1 MKTCLTIAG
10 SDSIGGAG
18 IQADI
23 KTMTALGVYGMT
35 VIASLTA
42 QNTTGVKSIIDV
54 SQDFLRDQFDMVIN
68 DIFPDAVKTGCI
80 SSPILIKEVA
90 YNIKKYKLKNIVVD
104 PVIFSKSG
112 VKLIKDE
119 AIDVMKEELLPLANI
134 ITPNILELEILSGSK
149 IKDIDGMIS
158 ASKNIYEKIGC
169 SVLCKGGHGIND
181 GSDLLYN
188 EKGLKWFK
196 TKKIETNNLHG
207 TGCTLSSAIA
217 SFIALGFSLEDSIS
231 KAKIYLTECLK
242 NAQKLGKGFG
252 PVNHCYKIIDN
263 KLFDNL

>member
-35 VIASLTA
+35 AIASLTA
-42 QNTTGVKSIIDV
+42 QNTTGVKSIIGV
-54 SQDFLRDQFDMVIN
+54 SKEFLSDQLDMIMT

-80 SSPILIKEVA
+80 SSPELIDEVVEK
-90 YNIKKYKLKNIVVD
+90 IEKYKLKNIVVD

-119 AIDVMKEELLPLANI
+119 AITEMKNKLLGLANL
-134 ITPNILELEILSGSK
+134 ITPNILELEIISEKK
-149 IKDIDGMIS
+149 IKNKDD
-158 ASKNIYEKIGC
+158 YEKYGC
-169 SVLCKGGHGIND
+169 AVLCKGGHGIND
-181 GSDLLYN
+181 GQDLLYN
-188 EKGLKWFK
+188 EKGIKWFK
-196 TKKIETNNLHG
+196 TKNIETTNLHG

-217 SFIALGFSLEDSIS
+217 SYLALNFNMEEAIL
-231 KAKIYLTECLK
+231 KAKEYITGCLENSVK
-242 NAQKLGKGFG
+242 MGKGFG
-252 PVNHCYKIIDN
+252 PLNHCFLINN
-263 KLFDNL
+263 KNL

>member
-35 VIASLTA
+35 AIAALTA
-42 QNTTGVKSIIDV
+42 QNTTGVKSIIEV
-54 SQDFLRDQFDMVIN
+54 TKEFLGEQLDMIIN

-80 SSPILIKEVA
+80 SSPILIKEVV
-90 YNIKKYKLKNIVVD
+90 NKIKQYKLKNIVVD
-104 PVIFSKSG
+104 PVIYSKSG

-119 AIDVMKEELLPLANI
+119 AVVIMKKELLPLSDL
-134 ITPNILELEILSGSK
+134 ITPNILELEILSDTK
-149 IKDIDGMIS
+149 IKGIDDMIS
-158 ASKNIYEKIGC
+158 ASKKIFEEFGC
-169 SVLCKGGHGIND
+169 AVLCKGGHGIND
-181 GSDLLYN
+181 GEDLLYN
-188 EKGLKWFK
+188 KNGVKWYK

-217 SFIALGFSLEDSIS
+217 SFLALGFSLEESIS
-231 KAKIYLTECLK
+231 KAKEYLTKCLEY
-242 NAQKLGKGFG
+242 AVKLGKGFG
-252 PVNHCYKIIDN
+252 PVNHCYKILGN
-263 KLFDNL
+263 K

>member
-35 VIASLTA
+35 AIAALTA
-42 QNTTGVKSIIDV
+42 QNTTGVKSIIEV
-54 SQDFLRDQFDMVIN
+54 TKEFLGEQLDMIIN

-80 SSPILIKEVA
+80 SSPILIKEVVDK
-90 YNIKKYKLKNIVVD
+90 IKQYKLKNIVVD

-119 AIDVMKEELLPLANI
+119 AVVIMKKELLPLSDL
-134 ITPNILELEILSGSK
+134 ITPNILELEILSDTK
-149 IKDIDGMIS
+149 IKGIDDMIS
-158 ASKNIYEKIGC
+158 ASKKVFEEFGC
-169 SVLCKGGHGIND
+169 AVLCKGGHGIND
-181 GSDLLYN
+181 GEDLLYN
-188 EKGLKWFK
+188 KNGIKWYK

-217 SFIALGFSLEDSIS
+217 SFLALGFSLEESIS
-231 KAKIYLTECLK
+231 KAKEYLTKCLEY
-242 NAQKLGKGFG
+242 AVKLGKGFG
-252 PVNHCYKIIDN
+252 PVNHCYKILGN
-263 KLFDNL
+263 K

>member
-35 VIASLTA
+35 AIASLTA
-42 QNTTGVKSIIDV
+42 QNTTGVKSIIEV
-54 SQDFLRDQFDMVIN
+54 SKDFLSDQLDMIIN

-80 SSPILIKEVA
+80 SSPELISVVVEK
-90 YNIKKYKLKNIVVD
+90 IKQYKLKNIVVD

-119 AIDVMKEELLPLANI
+119 AITEMKNKLLNLANL
-134 ITPNILELEILSGSK
+134 ITPNILELEIISEIK
-149 IKDIDGMIS
+149 IKNIDDMIS
-158 ASKNIYEKIGC
+158 ASKKTYEKYGC
-169 SVLCKGGHGIND
+169 AVLCKGGHGIND
-181 GSDLLYN
+181 GEDLLYN
-188 EKGLKWFK
+188 GKGIKWFK
-196 TKKIETNNLHG
+196 TKKIDTKNLHG

-217 SFIALGFSLEDSIS
+217 SFLALNCSMEDAIF
-231 KAKIYLTECLK
+231 KAKEYLTGCLENSVK
-242 NAQKLGKGFG
+242 MGKGFG
-252 PVNHCYKIIDN
+252 PVNHCFQIKNNI
-263 KLFDNL
+263 

>member
-35 VIASLTA
+35 AIAALTA
-42 QNTTGVKSIIDV
+42 QNTTGVKSIIEV
-54 SQDFLRDQFDMVIN
+54 TKEFLGEQLDMIIN

-80 SSPILIKEVA
+80 SSPILMKEVVDK
-90 YNIKKYKLKNIVVD
+90 IKQYKLKNIVVD

-119 AIDVMKEELLPLANI
+119 AVVIMKKELLPLSDL
-134 ITPNILELEILSGSK
+134 ITPNILELEILSDTK
-149 IKDIDGMIS
+149 IKGIDDMIS
-158 ASKNIYEKIGC
+158 ASKKIFEEFGC
-169 SVLCKGGHGIND
+169 AVLCKGGHGIND
-181 GSDLLYN
+181 GEDLLYN
-188 EKGLKWFK
+188 KNGVKWYK

-217 SFIALGFSLEDSIS
+217 SFLALGFSLEESIS
-231 KAKIYLTECLK
+231 KAKEYLTKCLEY
-242 NAQKLGKGFG
+242 AVKLGKGFG
-252 PVNHCYKIIDN
+252 PVNHCYKILGN
-263 KLFDNL
+263 K

>member
-35 VIASLTA
+35 AIAALTA
-42 QNTTGVKSIIDV
+42 QNTTGVKSIIEV
-54 SQDFLRDQFDMVIN
+54 TKEFLGEQLDMIIN

-80 SSPILIKEVA
+80 SSPILIKEVVDK
-90 YNIKKYKLKNIVVD
+90 IKQYKLKNIVVD
-104 PVIFSKSG
+104 PVIYSKSG

-119 AIDVMKEELLPLANI
+119 AVVIMKKELLPLSDL
-134 ITPNILELEILSGSK
+134 ITPNILELEILSDTK
-149 IKDIDGMIS
+149 IKGIDDMIS
-158 ASKNIYEKIGC
+158 ASKKIFEEFGC
-169 SVLCKGGHGIND
+169 AVLCKGGHGIND
-181 GSDLLYN
+181 GEDLLYN
-188 EKGLKWFK
+188 KNGIKWYK

-217 SFIALGFSLEDSIS
+217 SFLALGFSLEESIS
-231 KAKIYLTECLK
+231 KAKEYLTKCLEY
-242 NAQKLGKGFG
+242 AVKLGKGFG
-252 PVNHCYKIIDN
+252 PVNHCYKILGN
-263 KLFDNL
+263 K

>member
-35 VIASLTA
+35 AIAALTA
-42 QNTTGVKSIIDV
+42 QNTTGVKSIIEV
-54 SQDFLRDQFDMVIN
+54 TKEFLGEQLDMIIN

-80 SSPILIKEVA
+80 SSPILIKEVVDK
-90 YNIKKYKLKNIVVD
+90 IKQYKLKNIVVD
-104 PVIFSKSG
+104 PVIYSKSG

-119 AIDVMKEELLPLANI
+119 AVVIMKKELLPLSDL
-134 ITPNILELEILSGSK
+134 ITPNILELEILSDTK
-149 IKDIDGMIS
+149 IKGIDDMIS
-158 ASKNIYEKIGC
+158 ASKKIFEEFGC

-181 GSDLLYN
+181 GEDLLYN
-188 EKGLKWFK
+188 KNGVKWYK

-217 SFIALGFSLEDSIS
+217 SFLALGFSLEESIS
-231 KAKIYLTECLK
+231 KAKEYLTKCLEY
-242 NAQKLGKGFG
+242 AVKLGKGFG
-252 PVNHCYKIIDN
+252 PVNHCYKILGN
-263 KLFDNL
+263 K

>member
-35 VIASLTA
+35 AIAALTA
-42 QNTTGVKSIIDV
+42 QNTTGVKSIIEV
-54 SQDFLRDQFDMVIN
+54 TKEFLGEQLDMIIN

-80 SSPILIKEVA
+80 SSPILIKEVVDK
-90 YNIKKYKLKNIVVD
+90 IKQYKLKNIVVD
-104 PVIFSKSG
+104 PVIYSKSG

-119 AIDVMKEELLPLANI
+119 AVAIMKKELLPLSDL
-134 ITPNILELEILSGSK
+134 ITPNILELEILSDTK
-149 IKDIDGMIS
+149 IKGIDDMIS
-158 ASKNIYEKIGC
+158 ASKKIFEEFGC
-169 SVLCKGGHGIND
+169 AVLCKGGHGIND
-181 GSDLLYN
+181 GEDLLYN
-188 EKGLKWFK
+188 KNGVKWYK

-217 SFIALGFSLEDSIS
+217 SFLALGFSLEESIS
-231 KAKIYLTECLK
+231 KAKEYLTKCLEY
-242 NAQKLGKGFG
+242 AVKLGKGFG
-252 PVNHCYKIIDN
+252 PVNHCYKILGN
-263 KLFDNL
+263 K

>member
-35 VIASLTA
+35 AIAALTA
-42 QNTTGVKSIIDV
+42 QNTTGVKSIIEV
-54 SQDFLRDQFDMVIN
+54 TKEFLGEQLDMIIN

-80 SSPILIKEVA
+80 SSPILIKEVVDK
-90 YNIKKYKLKNIVVD
+90 IKQYKLKNIVVD
-104 PVIFSKSG
+104 PVIYSKSG

-119 AIDVMKEELLPLANI
+119 AVVIMKKELLPLSDL
-134 ITPNILELEILSGSK
+134 ITPNILELEILSDTK
-149 IKDIDGMIS
+149 IKGIDDMIS
-158 ASKNIYEKIGC
+158 ASKKIFEEFGC
-169 SVLCKGGHGIND
+169 AVLCKGGHGIND
-181 GSDLLYN
+181 GEDLLYN
-188 EKGLKWFK
+188 KNGVKWYK

-217 SFIALGFSLEDSIS
+217 SFLALGFSLEESIS
-231 KAKIYLTECLK
+231 KAKEYLTKCLEY
-242 NAQKLGKGFG
+242 AVKLGKGFG
-252 PVNHCYKIIDN
+252 PVNHCYKILGN
-263 KLFDNL
+263 K

>member
-35 VIASLTA
+35 AIAALTA
-42 QNTTGVKSIIDV
+42 QNTTGVKSIIEV
-54 SQDFLRDQFDMVIN
+54 TKEFLGEQLDMIIN

-80 SSPILIKEVA
+80 SSPILIKEVVDK
-90 YNIKKYKLKNIVVD
+90 IKQYKLKNIVVD
-104 PVIFSKSG
+104 PVIYSKSG

-119 AIDVMKEELLPLANI
+119 AVVIMKKELLPLSDL
-134 ITPNILELEILSGSK
+134 ITPNILELEILSDTK
-149 IKDIDGMIS
+149 IKGIDDMIS
-158 ASKNIYEKIGC
+158 ASKKIFEEFGC
-169 SVLCKGGHGIND
+169 AVLCKGGHGIND
-181 GSDLLYN
+181 GEDLLYN
-188 EKGLKWFK
+188 KNGVKWYK

-217 SFIALGFSLEDSIS
+217 SFLALGFSLEESIS
-231 KAKIYLTECLK
+231 KAKECLTK
-242 NAQKLGKGFG
+242 CLEYAVKLGKGFG
-252 PVNHCYKIIDN
+252 PVNHCYKILGN
-263 KLFDNL
+263 K

>member
-35 VIASLTA
+35 AIASLTA

-54 SQDFLRDQFDMVIN
+54 SKEFLSDQLDMIIN

-80 SSPILIKEVA
+80 SSPELINEVVEK
-90 YNIKKYKLKNIVVD
+90 IKHYKLKNIVVD

-119 AIDVMKEELLPLANI
+119 AITTMKNKLLNLASL
-134 ITPNILELEILSGSK
+134 ITPNILELEIISETK
-149 IKDIDGMIS
+149 IKNIDDMIS
-158 ASKNIYEKIGC
+158 ASKKTYEKYGC
-169 SVLCKGGHGIND
+169 AVLCKGGHGIND
-181 GSDLLYN
+181 GEDLLYN
-188 EKGLKWFK
+188 EKGIKWFK

-217 SFIALGFSLEDSIS
+217 SFLALGFIIEDSIF
-231 KAKIYLTECLK
+231 KAKEYLTGCLE
-242 NAQKLGKGFG
+242 NAVKLGKGFG
-252 PVNHCYKIIDN
+252 PVNHCFQILKQ
-263 KLFDNL
+263 K

>member
-35 VIASLTA
+35 AIAALTA
-42 QNTTGVKSIIDV
+42 QNTTGVKSIIEV
-54 SQDFLRDQFDMVIN
+54 TKEFLGEQLDMIIN

-80 SSPILIKEVA
+80 SSPILIKEFVDK
-90 YNIKKYKLKNIVVD
+90 IKQYKLKNIVVD
-104 PVIFSKSG
+104 PVIYSKSG

-119 AIDVMKEELLPLANI
+119 AVVIMKKELLPLSDL
-134 ITPNILELEILSGSK
+134 ITPNILELEILSDTK
-149 IKDIDGMIS
+149 IKGIDDMIS
-158 ASKNIYEKIGC
+158 ASKKIFEEFGC
-169 SVLCKGGHGIND
+169 AVLCKGGHGIND
-181 GSDLLYN
+181 GEDLLYN
-188 EKGLKWFK
+188 KNGVKWYK

-217 SFIALGFSLEDSIS
+217 SFLALGFSLEESIS
-231 KAKIYLTECLK
+231 KAKEYLTKCLEY
-242 NAQKLGKGFG
+242 AVKLGKGFG
-252 PVNHCYKIIDN
+252 PVNHCYKILGN
-263 KLFDNL
+263 K

>member
-35 VIASLTA
+35 AIAALTA
-42 QNTTGVKSIIDV
+42 QNTTGVKSIIEV
-54 SQDFLRDQFDMVIN
+54 TKEFLGEQLDMIIN

-80 SSPILIKEVA
+80 SSPILIKEVVDK
-90 YNIKKYKLKNIVVD
+90 IKQYKLKNIIVD
-104 PVIFSKSG
+104 PVIYSKSG

-119 AIDVMKEELLPLANI
+119 AVVIMKKELLPLSDL
-134 ITPNILELEILSGSK
+134 ITPNILELEILSDTK
-149 IKDIDGMIS
+149 IKGIDDMIS
-158 ASKNIYEKIGC
+158 ASKKVFEEFGC
-169 SVLCKGGHGIND
+169 AVLCKGGHGIND
-181 GSDLLYN
+181 GEDLLYN
-188 EKGLKWFK
+188 KNGVKWYK

-217 SFIALGFSLEDSIS
+217 SFLALGFSLEESIS
-231 KAKIYLTECLK
+231 KAKEYLTKCLEY
-242 NAQKLGKGFG
+242 AVKLGKGFG
-252 PVNHCYKIIDN
+252 PVNHCYKILGN
-263 KLFDNL
+263 K

>member
-35 VIASLTA
+35 AIAALTA
-42 QNTTGVKSIIDV
+42 QNTTRVKSIIEV
-54 SQDFLRDQFDMVIN
+54 TKEFLGEQLDMIIN

-80 SSPILIKEVA
+80 SSPILIKEVVDK
-90 YNIKKYKLKNIVVD
+90 IKQYKLKNIVVD
-104 PVIFSKSG
+104 PVIYSKSG

-119 AIDVMKEELLPLANI
+119 AVVIMKKELLPLSDL
-134 ITPNILELEILSGSK
+134 ITPNILELEILSDTK
-149 IKDIDGMIS
+149 IKGIDDMIS
-158 ASKNIYEKIGC
+158 ASKKIFEEFGC
-169 SVLCKGGHGIND
+169 AVLCKGGHGIND
-181 GSDLLYN
+181 GEDLLYN
-188 EKGLKWFK
+188 KNGVKWYK

-217 SFIALGFSLEDSIS
+217 SFLALGFSLEESIS
-231 KAKIYLTECLK
+231 KAKEYLTKCLEY
-242 NAQKLGKGFG
+242 AVKLGKGFG
-252 PVNHCYKIIDN
+252 PVNHCYKILGN
-263 KLFDNL
+263 K

>member
-35 VIASLTA
+35 AIASLTA
-42 QNTTGVKSIIDV
+42 QNTTGVKNIIEV
-54 SQDFLRDQFDMVIN
+54 SKEFLSDQLEMIIN

-80 SSPILIKEVA
+80 SSPELIKEVVEK
-90 YNIKKYKLKNIVVD
+90 IKKYQLKNIVVD

-112 VKLIKDE
+112 VKLIKDQ
-119 AIDVMKEELLPLANI
+119 AIETMKNELLSLANL
-134 ITPNILELEILSGSK
+134 ITPNILELEIIAECK
-149 IKDIDGMIS
+149 IKKIDDMIS
-158 ASKNIYEKIGC
+158 ASKKIYEKYGC
-169 SVLCKGGHGIND
+169 AVLCKGGHGIND
-181 GSDLLYN
+181 GEDLLYN
-188 EKGLKWFK
+188 EKGIKWFK

-217 SFIALGFSLEDSIS
+217 SFLALGFTIEDSIF
-231 KAKIYLTECLK
+231 KAKEYLTGCLE
-242 NAQKLGKGFG
+242 NAVKLGKGFG
-252 PVNHCYKIIDN
+252 PVNHCYQILKQ
-263 KLFDNL
+263 K

>member
-35 VIASLTA
+35 AIAALTA
-42 QNTTGVKSIIDV
+42 QNTTGVKSIIEV
-54 SQDFLRDQFDMVIN
+54 TKEFLGEQLDMIIN

-80 SSPILIKEVA
+80 SSPILIKEVVDK
-90 YNIKKYKLKNIVVD
+90 IKQYKLKNIVVD
-104 PVIFSKSG
+104 PVIYSKSG

-119 AIDVMKEELLPLANI
+119 AVVIMKKELLPLSDL
-134 ITPNILELEILSGSK
+134 ITPNILELEILSDTK
-149 IKDIDGMIS
+149 IKGIDDMIS
-158 ASKNIYEKIGC
+158 ASKKIFEEFGC
-169 SVLCKGGHGIND
+169 AVLCKGGHGINV
-181 GSDLLYN
+181 GEDLLYN
-188 EKGLKWFK
+188 KNGVKWYK

-217 SFIALGFSLEDSIS
+217 SFLALGFSLEESIS
-231 KAKIYLTECLK
+231 KAKEYLTKCLEY
-242 NAQKLGKGFG
+242 AVKLGKGFG
-252 PVNHCYKIIDN
+252 PVNHCYKILGN
-263 KLFDNL
+263 K

>member
-35 VIASLTA
+35 AIASLTA
-42 QNTTGVKSIIDV
+42 QNTTGVKSIIEV
-54 SQDFLRDQFDMVIN
+54 TKEFLGEQLDMIIN

-80 SSPILIKEVA
+80 SSPILIKEVVDK
-90 YNIKKYKLKNIVVD
+90 IKQYKLKNIVVD
-104 PVIFSKSG
+104 PVIYSKSG

-119 AIDVMKEELLPLANI
+119 AVVIMKKELLPLSDL
-134 ITPNILELEILSGSK
+134 ITPNILELEILSDTK
-149 IKDIDGMIS
+149 IKGIDDMIS
-158 ASKNIYEKIGC
+158 ASKKIFEEFGC
-169 SVLCKGGHGIND
+169 AVLCKGGHGIND
-181 GSDLLYN
+181 GEDLLYN
-188 EKGLKWFK
+188 KNGVKWYK

-217 SFIALGFSLEDSIS
+217 SFLALGFSLEESIS
-231 KAKIYLTECLK
+231 KAKEYLTKCLEY
-242 NAQKLGKGFG
+242 AVKLGKGFG
-252 PVNHCYKIIDN
+252 PVNHCYKILGN
-263 KLFDNL
+263 K

>member
-35 VIASLTA
+35 AIAALTA
-42 QNTTGVKSIIDV
+42 QNTTGVKSIIEV
-54 SQDFLRDQFDMVIN
+54 TKEFLGEQLDMIIN

-80 SSPILIKEVA
+80 SSPILIKEVVDK
-90 YNIKKYKLKNIVVD
+90 IKQYKLKNIVVD
-104 PVIFSKSG
+104 PVIYSKSG

-119 AIDVMKEELLPLANI
+119 AVVIMKKELLPLSDL
-134 ITPNILELEILSGSK
+134 ITPNILELEILSDTK
-149 IKDIDGMIS
+149 IKGIDDMIS
-158 ASKNIYEKIGC
+158 ASKKIFEEFGC
-169 SVLCKGGHGIND
+169 AVLCKGGHGIND
-181 GSDLLYN
+181 GEDLLYN
-188 EKGLKWFK
+188 KNGVKWYK

-217 SFIALGFSLEDSIS
+217 SFLALGFSLEESIS
-231 KAKIYLTECLK
+231 KAKEYLTKCLEY
-242 NAQKLGKGFG
+242 AVKLGKGFG
-252 PVNHCYKIIDN
+252 PVNHCYKI
-263 KLFDNL
+263 L